1 VKPQAEQQA
10 TALQHTLSRSLFPLP
25 FSERRLVLM
34 ALDLSSHMLWAC
46 VRRGSILSKESLPHM
61 ETNEQ
66 LAGEQN

>member
-1 VKPQAEQQA
+1 VKPQAPQQVSV
-10 TALQHTLSRSLFPLP
+10 LQSTFSRSLFPLP

-34 ALDLSSHMLWAC
+34 ALSLSSHMLWAC